1 MMFRRVMVALG
12 FAATLVQVAPAQAF
26 TFAQFAQP
34 TKALVADRAEQVSE
48 PQSQRPTSANEDGQ
62 SRLQQQAKQL
72 RDISSALT
80 FR

>member
-1 MMFRRVMVALG
+1 MKFRPLFAALG
-12 FAATLVQVAPAQAF
+12 FAAALVQVAPAQAF

-34 TKALVADRAEQVSE
+34 TKALAADRAEHVSV
-48 PQSQRPTSANEDGQ
+48 PQALSTSPKEIR
-62 SRLQQQAKQL
+62 SELQQQAKPL